1 MDRFLTLSNLLLFAS
16 LASAETEVERLRRDL
31 DAERRARTLLEQR
44 LAALESSRPATGDAM
59 RREIEAYLAEREEP
73 APKSRGLGDLIA
85 LSVVLDMHAG
95 VSTASDEALASIAL
109 GDHDPKVRG
118 FNVRNEE
125 LVVTADVDPYFF
137 ALLDVVLKIDEEG
150 ESSLELEEAYALT
163 TSLPASLQ
171 LKVGQFFTDFG
182 RVNPLHPHAWEF
194 HNRPVMLGRVLG
206 GDGWR
211 GQGARLSWIAPTL
224 PLTLLAGAQNARGE
238 TQAAFLGEE
247 GGEIGDHTQLAR
259 SVRSPADLAYHARA
273 EATHEFGQ
281 TSALIGLSF
290 GTGPNATGP
299 DAVSRLYGFDLHL
312 KWQPPATD
320 AGWPFVAWQS
330 EFALRDFEADAQ
342 DGVAA
347 RRYRDWGL
355 YTQVVWAFRRPWTVA
370 LRLDHASSDGAFA
383 GDHDRLS
390 VALTYVTSEFA
401 RIRLQVAYDE
411 LRGLALAVPGASD
424 GNWSLW
430 LGFSFSLGK
439 HGAHRY

>member
-1 MDRFLTLSNLLLFAS
+1 MDRSIIISALLLCTPF
-16 LASAETEVERLRRDL
+16 ASAETEVDRLRKDL

-44 LAALESSRPATGDAM
+44 LAALESSRSPDGDAM
-59 RREIEAYLAEREEP
+59 RREIESYLAAREEP
-73 APKSRGLGDLIA
+73 APKPRGLGDLIA

-95 VSTASDEALASIAL
+95 GSTASDEALASIAL

-125 LVVTADVDPYFF
+125 LVVTADVDPWFF
-137 ALLDVVLKIDEEG
+137 ALLDVVFKIDEEG

-171 LKVGQFFTDFG
+171 LKVGQFFTEFG
-182 RVNPLHPHAWEF
+182 RSNPLHPHAWEF
-194 HNRPVMLGRVLG
+194 HNQPVILGRALG

-211 GQGARLSWIAPTL
+211 GQGARLSWIAPAL
-224 PLTLLAGAQNARGE
+224 PVTLLVGVQNARGE
-238 TQAAFLGEE
+238 TQVAFLGEE
-247 GGEIGDHTQLAR
+247 GEEIGEHMQGAR
-259 SVRSPADLAYHARA
+259 SVRGPKDLAYHARV
-273 EATHEFGQ
+273 EATHEFGP
-281 TSALIGLSF
+281 TTALLGLSF

-299 DAVSRLYGFDLHL
+299 DAESRLYGFDLLL
-312 KWQPPATD
+312 KWRPASTD

-330 EFALRDFEADAQ
+330 EFLRRDLDGAAQ
-342 DGVAA
+342 EDVLA
-347 RRYRDWGL
+347 RRYRDWGF

-370 LRLDHASSDGAFA
+370 LRLDHATSDGAFV

-390 VALTYVTSEFA
+390 VALTYLTSEFA
-401 RIRLQVAYDE
+401 RIRLQVSYDDVD
-411 LRGLALAVPGASD
+411 GLALAVPGASD
-424 GNWSLW
+424 GNWSVW